1 MLMVQRRKRV
11 WLIVT
16 VLTLIFGYLCLP
28 SDARLSKKSIKK
40 MAEEGNSNLNGVV
53 TVAGS
58 NPTPGSLQSTPLE
71 GVEIQLEGTKYKTTT
86 EAYGVFRMNVKP
98 GTYTII
104 ASKPGVGMSSKTIT
118 VSDGPL
124 PTMVNIMITPG
135 QVGGSNVDPLTG
147 GPIGALSPGTCYV
160 AYAQKSLSG
169 NPNSAASMPSS
180 IGSMGLTTTQTYKQ
194 AILLGAD
201 PLKLNNFNTIMPSL
215 NQNTNMGLTG
225 MQTSPTSV
233 AVNNL
238 MILDKDNPSEPKYVD
253 MASQP
258 YWMCFNAAGNHLFVS
273 TIANTLQVYDTGN
286 GNNLMTTLPLGGV
299 VTDLKLS
306 LDGNYIM
313 VAIMSAHPNI
323 MLIDPRSNTPQRTL
337 PLPMMRTGQAGQP
350 RGVAANREFTR
361 IFVVLG
367 TPNSGE
373 VLAIDPMNGVA
384 QNALQVGM
392 NPTDMAISPDGRF
405 LYVVNSGSGDVSVI
419 DAWMFTEMGRIRVGA
434 SPQKVAISPDG
445 QRVFVTNKASDTVSI
460 INGSSQAVIGTIPT
474 GRAPVGIACSSLND
488 RVYVGCT
495 GTGNVT
501 ILDAKSGGA
510 LMNTTSLQN
519 STPWGIAVR
528 P

>member
-1 MLMVQRRKRV
+1 MMQSRNRIGLLVA
-11 WLIVT
+11 
-16 VLTLIFGYLCLP
+16 VLAVLFGCLCLP
-28 SDARLSKKSIKK
+28 SVAREKFDKEKMDKVIKENLCGSVVSSK
-40 MAEEGNSNLNGVV
+40 
-53 TVAGS
+53 S
-58 NPTPGSLQSTPLE
+58 NPAPGSLQWEPLE
-71 GVEIQLEGTKYKTTT
+71 GVEIRLEGTKYKTTT
-86 EAYGVFRMNVKP
+86 EAFGAFAMKVKP
-98 GTYTII
+98 GTYTLV
-104 ASKPGVGMSSKTIT
+104 ASKPGVGLTTKTVT
-118 VSDGPL
+118 VTDGPT
-124 PTMVNIMITPG
+124 PTMVNIVLTPG
-135 QVGGSNVDPLTG
+135 KVGDNIDPRTGGSVNT
-147 GPIGALSPGTCYV
+147 LSPGTCYV

-169 NPNSAASMPSS
+169 NPNSTASMPSS
-180 IGSMGLTTTQTYKQ
+180 IGMGLNTTQSYKQ

-201 PLKLNNFNTIMPSL
+201 PLRMNAFNTVMPSL
-215 NQNTNMGLTG
+215 NQPTNMGMTS

-233 AVNNL
+233 ALNNL
-238 MILDKDNPSEPKYVD
+238 MIIDKETPNEPRYVD
-253 MASQP
+253 MVSQP
-258 YWMCFNAAGNHLFVS
+258 YWMCFNAPGNHLFVS
-273 TIANTLQVYDTGN
+273 TNGNSLQVYDTSN

-313 VAIMSAHPNI
+313 AAVMSAQPTI
-323 MLIDPRSNTPQRTL
+323 MLIDPRTNTPQRSL

-350 RGVAANREFTR
+350 RGVASNREFTR
-361 IFVVLG
+361 IFVAMG
-367 TPNSGE
+367 TQNSGE
-373 VLAIDPMNGVA
+373 VVAIDPMSGVA
-384 QNALQVGM
+384 QNALPVGM

-445 QRVFVTNKASDTVSI
+445 QRVFVTNKASDSVSI

>member
-1 MLMVQRRKRV
+1 MTQRKNRV
-11 WLIVT
+11 WLIT
-16 VLTLIFGYLCLP
+16 AVLTLIFGCLCLP
-28 SDARLSKKSIKK
+28 SLAQSEKDKEKLRKVQK
-40 MAEEGNSNLNGVV
+40 ENLCGSVV
-53 TVAGS
+53 TSRS
-58 NPTPGSLQSTPLE
+58 NPAPGSLQWEPLE
-71 GVEIQLEGTKYKTTT
+71 GVEITLQGTKYKTTT
-86 EAYGVFRMNVKP
+86 MAYGAFAMKVKP
-98 GTYTII
+98 GTYTLI
-104 ASKPGVGMSSKTIT
+104 ASKPGVGMTTKTIT

-124 PTMVNIMITPG
+124 PTMVNIIITPG
-135 QVGGSNVDPLTG
+135 KVGSDIDPLTG
-147 GPIGALSPGTCYV
+147 GSATTLSPGTCYV
-160 AYAQKSLSG
+160 AFAQKSLSG
-169 NPNSAASMPSS
+169 NPNSTASMPGT
-180 IGSMGLTTTQTYKQ
+180 IGLGLNTTQSYKQ

-201 PLKLNNFNTIMPSL
+201 PLRMNSFNTIMPSL
-215 NQNTNMGLTG
+215 NQNPINGVTS
-225 MQTSPTSV
+225 MQTAPQSV
-233 AVNNL
+233 ALNNL
-238 MILDKDNPSEPKYVD
+238 CIIEKENPSEPRYVD
-253 MASQP
+253 MVSQP

-273 TIANTLQVYDTGN
+273 TNGNTLQVYDTSN

-306 LDGNYIM
+306 LDGNYVM
-313 VAIMSAHPNI
+313 AAIMSAQPNI
-323 MLIDPRSNTPQRTL
+323 MLIDPRTNTPQRSL

-361 IFVVLG
+361 IFVALG

-373 VLAIDPMNGVA
+373 VVAIDPMNGVA

-510 LMNTTSLQN
+510 LMNTTALQN